1 MSHVRCFAHSL
12 VIAAALVSW
21 GGCAYIGIWHGGA
34 EDPLRFI
41 GMVLLSMAAVT
52 TGLALL
58 PVVVW
63 SFLKRYTHLLDSTHV
78 IEAAWQMG
86 AAAGERRRGAR
97 MDEAVA
103 LRVVGD

>member
-12 VIAAALVSW
+12 VIAVALVSW
-21 GGCAYIGIWHGGA
+21 GGCAYIGLWHGA
-34 EDPLRFI
+34 SDDPLRFM
-41 GMVLLSMAAVT
+41 GLALLSLASTT

-63 SFLKRYTHLLDSTHV
+63 SFLKRYTHLLDSPHV